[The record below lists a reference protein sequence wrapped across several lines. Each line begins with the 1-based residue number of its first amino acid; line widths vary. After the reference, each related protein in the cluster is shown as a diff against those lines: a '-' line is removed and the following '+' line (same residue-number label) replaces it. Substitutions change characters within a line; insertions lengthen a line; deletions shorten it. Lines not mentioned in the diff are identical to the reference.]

1 MMMSNIPQEDL
12 IVKNMFSEIETLKET
27 HPEFFAYFEDVDP
40 DTAPRA
46 ELVDLMASAP
56 NDQVKFFLFGKF
68 TMRLTLA
75 AVTGREFK

>member
-1 MMMSNIPQEDL
+1 MTENQEKENA
-12 IVKNMFSEIETLKET
+12 IIKNMFAEIEELRET

-56 NDQVKFFLFGKF
+56 NAQVKYFLFGH
-68 TMRLTLA
+68 LA
-75 AVTGREFK
+75 ARMAMAAATGRAVA